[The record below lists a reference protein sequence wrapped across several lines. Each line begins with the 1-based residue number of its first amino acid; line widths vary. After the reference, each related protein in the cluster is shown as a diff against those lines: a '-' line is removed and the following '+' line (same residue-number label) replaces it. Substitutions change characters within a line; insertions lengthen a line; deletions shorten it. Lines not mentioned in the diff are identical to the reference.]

1 MIKQV
6 IRFEIQVLSNTELYE
21 LYQDLAKEMQN
32 TRNRDFRLR
41 TALRRIRSFVKNEML
56 NRVVYNYELK
66 QPDDLSIYQM
76 IDNTVSD
83 KSYWARC
90 ITIAEGFNGT
100 ASELITAKQIKIIEE
115 GQVL

>member
-6 IRFEIQVLSNTELYE
+6 ITFEIQVLNNTELYE
-21 LYQDLAKEMQN
+21 LYQDLTQEMQN

-41 TALRRIRSFVKNEML
+41 TALGRIRSFVKDEML
-56 NRVVYNYELK
+56 NRIAYNYELK

-76 IDNTVSD
+76 IDNMVSD

-100 ASELITAKQIKIIEE
+100 ASELIIAKQIKMIEE
-115 GQVL
+115 GQIL

>member
-56 NRVVYNYELK
+56 NRVVYNYYELK

-83 KSYWARC
+83 KQYWVKC
-90 ITIAEGFNGT
+90 IAIDEVV
-100 ASELITAKQIKIIEE
+100 K
-115 GQVL
+115 